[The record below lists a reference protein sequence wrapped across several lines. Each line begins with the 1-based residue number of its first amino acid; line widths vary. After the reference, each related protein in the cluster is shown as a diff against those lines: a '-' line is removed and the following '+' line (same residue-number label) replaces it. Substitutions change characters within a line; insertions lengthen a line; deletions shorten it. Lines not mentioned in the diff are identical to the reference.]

1 MHHIDGTSHVAPLQ
15 PLQPYEFHRSIVEF
29 INNGT
34 AMEVNA
40 MPVALDVDCYQAHA
54 WVALTQGAADYSIT
68 NLVRTIGPTGID
80 LTTDVNVRV
89 LHNMERSQFASDQ

>member
-1 MHHIDGTSHVAPLQ
+1 
-15 PLQPYEFHRSIVEF
+15 
-29 INNGT
+29 
-34 AMEVNA
+34 MEVNALQSRNVVAIMQAAEQSAVQNA
-40 MPVALDVDCYQAHA
+40 MPVALEVGCYQAHA

>member
-40 MPVALDVDCYQAHA
+40 LQSRNVVAIMQAAEQSAVQNAMPVALEVGCYQAHA

-68 NLVRTIGPTGID
+68 DLVRTIGPT
-80 LTTDVNVRV
+80 
-89 LHNMERSQFASDQ
+89 

>member
-54 WVALTQGAADYSIT
+54 WVALTQGAADFSIT
-68 NLVRTIGPTGID
+68 DLVRTIGPTGID